1 MGAHAPSF
9 PQTLP
14 RTPRKPFGV
23 GPVAALGPNYYVIIH
38 FHHSPE
44 AQEGHIGNSECGDR
58 DQETAQAGTLSLWL
72 WSFTVRRAVCNFL
85 MPFRFFFSPKKKRK
99 FVFQVLPNV
108 TSMLTVPGSV
118 NSVARYNQGPASD
131 DWADPQSLIPGCSVF
146 VGWTSG
152 GCIFAFMYLHA

>member
-1 MGAHAPSF
+1 MWRREIRR
-9 PQTLP
+9 Q
-14 RTPRKPFGV
+14 RRQ
-23 GPVAALGPNYYVIIH
+23 GPYP
-38 FHHSPE
+38 
-44 AQEGHIGNSECGDR
+44 CGS
-58 DQETAQAGTLSLWL
+58 GLSLSGEL
-72 WSFTVRRAVCNFL
+72 CATSSYL
-85 MPFRFFFSPKKKRK
+85 SDFFFSPKQKCK

-152 GCIFAFMYLHA
+152 GCIFVFMYLHA